1 MPLNVPCGKMD
12 YIDIDA
18 MSAKLD
24 TAYIER
30 ERPLI
35 PIPFSVQSGLVRSA
49 EKREGMAE
57 KTKGKKVAHPKNLP
71 RLLVVVN
78 AQEAS
83 LRTNSKQILITISN
97 KNEHQLRYRDL

>member
-1 MPLNVPCGKMD
+1 MD

-30 ERPLI
+30 KRPLI
-35 PIPFSVQSGLVRSA
+35 PIPFSVQPGGLVRSA

-57 KTKGKKVAHPKNLP
+57 KNQGKKSCPPKKFTTP
-71 RLLVVVN
+71 FGGC
-78 AQEAS
+78 
-83 LRTNSKQILITISN
+83 
-97 KNEHQLRYRDL
+97 